1 MALSAAMTSVY
12 LSLTIAHYQC
22 TTHALHMQA
31 LRRAKFKFP
40 GRQKILRS
48 EKWGLTKWSRE
59 DYARGRQEGWLMHAG
74 NGVKYISQHGRLGA
88 RKG

>member
-1 MALSAAMTSVY
+1 MYCIALFPIMF
-12 LSLTIAHYQC
+12 LS
-22 TTHALHMQA
+22 QA